1 MIELILGL
9 GNAGEQ
15 YVHTR
20 HNIGFDVLDLLSAR
34 LEAETQPEKDYCRS
48 AIARV
53 GDSEIVLAWPTTLMN
68 RSGLAAGD
76 LLDRLGLTPAE
87 MLAVVDDFDLP
98 LGRLRFRAG
107 GSGGGHNGLAS
118 IIEQLETE
126 DFPRLRLGI
135 GPPTDKES
143 VTGFVLTRFGLEES
157 DRAEKMIAIAAEAI
171 IFAIG
176 HRLEEAMSKY
186 NIDPA
191 LPEET

>member
-98 LGRLRFRAG
+98 LGRLRFRWWR
-107 GSGGGHNGLAS
+107 
-118 IIEQLETE
+118 
-126 DFPRLRLGI
+126 P
-135 GPPTDKES
+135 
-143 VTGFVLTRFGLEES
+143 
-157 DRAEKMIAIAAEAI
+157 
-171 IFAIG
+171 
-176 HRLEEAMSKY
+176 
-186 NIDPA
+186 
-191 LPEET
+191 